1 MKCALELSITFC
13 FILAAS
19 PVLGDSTTLVSGKS
33 ASNPSNG
40 PSSEPSASDT
50 GQFVAFAS
58 LATNLVSRCDNG
70 LNHIFVRDRNTK
82 KFTCVSVNSS
92 DDQANQD
99 SHAPSISSDGQFIAF
114 DSAATNLAGKC
125 DNGLSHIFVRDV
137 NAGTTRCV
145 SVNSNND
152 QANQDSHV
160 PSISSNGQFIAFDSA
175 ATNLAGSKCNN
186 GFNHI
191 FVHDRFT
198 GTTTCVSVNSN
209 GNEGDD
215 NSFDASISSDG
226 QMVAFHSSATN
237 LTNRCDNGNSHVF
250 VHDLTT
256 GETKCVSV
264 DSDGNESNG
273 TSGLARISGDGLFV
287 AFQSNATNLT
297 SECDNGFTQIFVRN
311 LTNGETSCA
320 SVDGDENQG
329 DNDSVQPSISADG
342 QMVAFTSVA
351 TNLTRTGCITG
362 NNQVFVR
369 DRNDKKTTC
378 ASVRSKKK
386 PGDGDSVTPSI
397 SSDGGV
403 VTFASNSDNLT
414 KKDTNGVVDV
424 FAHVLP

>member
-1 MKCALELSITFC
+1 
-13 FILAAS
+13 
-19 PVLGDSTTLVSGKS
+19 
-33 ASNPSNG
+33 
-40 PSSEPSASDT
+40 
-50 GQFVAFAS
+50 
-58 LATNLVSRCDNG
+58 

-311 LTNGETSCA
+311 LTDGKTSCA

-342 QMVAFTSVA
+342 QMVAFTSLA
-351 TNLTRTGCITG
+351 TNLTRTGCITA

-369 DRNDKKTTC
+369 DRTDKKITC
-378 ASVRSKKK
+378 ASVRSKNK
-386 PGDGDSVTPSI
+386 PGNGNSVNPSI
-397 SSDGGV
+397 SGNGRV
-403 VTFASNSDNLT
+403 VTFESNSDNLT
-414 KKDTNGVVDV
+414 KKDTNGIVDV